1 MLKNFGKDRKVR
13 ENFFENGE
21 GTNKLVTS
29 GLHQY
34 TTGSRIILFI
44 ELKDLKVLVEAH
56 SLTENLFN
64 LPQLLVI

>member
-29 GLHQY
+29 GSASVDYRQ
-34 TTGSRIILFI
+34 
-44 ELKDLKVLVEAH
+44 
-56 SLTENLFN
+56 
-64 LPQLLVI
+64 